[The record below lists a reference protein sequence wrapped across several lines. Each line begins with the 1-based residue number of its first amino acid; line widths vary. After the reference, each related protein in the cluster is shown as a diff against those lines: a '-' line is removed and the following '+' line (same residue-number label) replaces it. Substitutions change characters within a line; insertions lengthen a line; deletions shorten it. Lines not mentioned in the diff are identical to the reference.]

1 MQVVVA
7 PTEQDN
13 PMGLLQT
20 PNSAFTKLG
29 TLLVYLVNDIDYQA
43 MQVHTESHSLNL

>member
-1 MQVVVA
+1 MA

-20 PNSAFTKLG
+20 PNTAFTKLG
-29 TLLVYLVNDIDYQA
+29 TLLVYLDNEIHRQA
-43 MQVHTESHSLNL
+43 MQVHTDSHLIF